1 MKRPMFWIANLYIGG
16 IILQHCWDNS
26 FYILLF
32 SAFMIFL
39 LAALTKRVNHYGVI
53 GLFLI
58 VAFLGSLNYR
68 SHNKYEGKIAAFDNH
83 EIYIIGDILEESAG
97 TSTQYTLLTRQIQ
110 WEGKYIAVN
119 EKMLIRVYGE
129 EEAALPQIG
138 DRIAAA
144 GTLRIPESQ
153 RNPKMFDYRLYLKSK
168 NIHRML
174 YLKPQQIQKIGKG
187 SIPLHIK
194 CAARIS
200 ASIKEKLLQVFPLK
214 EGNMLLAVLL
224 GEKDLL
230 DNQQQRI
237 YRETGIAH
245 IFAVSGLHVGII
257 FVVMN
262 KIFSRLRTAFR
273 TPILLCF
280 LWSYATITGFSP
292 SVMRATVLISL
303 LAAAPIL
310 NRKYDS
316 LSAIG
321 TAAFLFLSINP
332 MLLLHIGFQL
342 SFAAALSI
350 ALLYLPIYKRINT
363 IPKALRQLLAASV
376 AAQLGTMPIIAYH
389 FNLVSSVAILLN
401 IPIVWIIGYLVPFGF
416 VAIILSYI
424 CIPIARLAGKLILLL
439 IGSINGL
446 TQWAHQIP
454 YAYLQVVS
462 PSIFFMVIYYLLLY
476 VSAVNSTYF
485 SKENHCIR
493 KKAVLLL
500 ISIYISGSLLM
511 AVIPKDKEILFV
523 DVGQGDCTL
532 IRTARGKNILIDGGG
547 NFGKMIEGEEPVDQF
562 LVEFLLKNRI
572 SKIHMMILSHPHG
585 DHMGG
590 LIEVVR
596 KMPVET
602 LVVSKDVLQR
612 KEWIPLQKSAREKCI
627 QVVYAEQGHQISVE
641 DAVWFHVLSPGKA
654 LLHGSRDDTNNNSLV
669 VLLEYDGRR
678 ILFTGDIEEAM
689 EGLILQQYP
698 VTPIDVLKI
707 AHHGSRFSTTEDF
720 LDRFPPKIAVIQVGK
735 NSFGHPHP
743 LVIER
748 LRNRNIEIYRNDQQG
763 AIKMRIKKGS
773 VYIKTMLD

>member
-1 MKRPMFWIANLYIGG
+1 MKRPVFWMANLYIGG
-16 IILQHCWDNS
+16 IILQHCRDNS
-26 FYILLF
+26 FCILLF
-32 SAFMIFL
+32 AIFMMFL
-39 LAALTKRVNHYGVI
+39 LGALTKKVSLYGVV

-68 SHNKYEGKIAAFDNH
+68 SHYEYEGKLAAFDNH
-83 EIYIIGDILEESAG
+83 EIYIIGDILEQSAG
-97 TSTQYTLLTRQIQ
+97 TSTQYTLLTRQIHF
-110 WEGKYIAVN
+110 EGKNIAVK
-119 EKMLIRVYGE
+119 EKMLIRVYTE
-129 EEAALPQIG
+129 EEAVLPQIG

-144 GTLRIPESQ
+144 GTLRVPELQ

-168 NIHRML
+168 NIQRMM
-174 YLKPQQIQKIGKG
+174 YLKPQQIQRLGKAD
-187 SIPLHIK
+187 IPLHIK
-194 CAARIS
+194 CAAKIK
-200 ASIKEKLLQVFPLK
+200 ASVKEKLQQVFLRE

-230 DNQQQRI
+230 EDEQQRI
-237 YRETGIAH
+237 YRDTGIAH

-257 FVVMN
+257 FIFLN
-262 KIFSRLRTAFR
+262 KIFNGLRTAFR
-273 TPILLCF
+273 TPIILCLL
-280 LWSYATITGFSP
+280 WGYAAITGFSP
-292 SVMRATVLISL
+292 SVMRATVLIAL
-303 LAAAPIL
+303 LATAPIL

-321 TAAFLFLSINP
+321 TAAFLFLAVNP
-332 MLLLHIGFQL
+332 ILLMHVGFQL

-350 ALLYLPIYKRINT
+350 ALLYLPIYKRINK
-363 IPKALRQLLAASV
+363 IPEVPRQLLAASV
-376 AAQLGTMPIIAYH
+376 AAQLGTMPVIAYH
-389 FNLVSSVAILLN
+389 FNLVSPVALLLN

-424 CIPIARLAGKLILLL
+424 SMPIARLAGKFILLF
-439 IGSINGL
+439 IDCINCL
-446 TQWAHQIP
+446 SQWAHQIP
-454 YAYLQVVS
+454 HAYLQVVS
-462 PSIFFMVIYYLLLY
+462 PSIFFMLIYYLLLY
-476 VSAVNSTYF
+476 ISAVNSTYF
-485 SKENHCIR
+485 SKENHYIR
-493 KKAVLLL
+493 KKAMLLL
-500 ISIYISGSLLM
+500 IGIYISGSLLI
-511 AVIPKDKEILFV
+511 AVIPKDKEIIFV

-532 IRTARGKNILIDGGG
+532 IRTAQGKNILIDGGG
-547 NFGKMIEGEEPVDQF
+547 NFGRMTEGVEPVDRF

-596 KMPVET
+596 KMPVEI

-612 KEWIPLQKSAREKCI
+612 KEWIPLQKSAQEKHI
-627 QVVYAEQGHQISVE
+627 QVVYAERGDQMRVG
-641 DAVWFHVLSPGKA
+641 DAVFFHVLSPGKA

-669 VLLEYDGRR
+669 VMLEYEGRR

-720 LDRFPPKIAVIQVGK
+720 LDHFLSKIAVIQVGK

-748 LRNRNIEIYRNDQQG
+748 LRNRNIEIYRNDRQG
-763 AIKMRIKKGS
+763 AIKMKIKKGS
-773 VYIKTMLD
+773 IDIKTMLD